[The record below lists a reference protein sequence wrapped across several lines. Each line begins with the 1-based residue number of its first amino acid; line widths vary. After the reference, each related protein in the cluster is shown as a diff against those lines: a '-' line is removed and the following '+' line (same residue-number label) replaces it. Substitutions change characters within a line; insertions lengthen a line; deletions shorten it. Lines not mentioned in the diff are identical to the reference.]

1 MRIKA
6 RRRVKWIRSARR
18 VLMMGK
24 ARRHTGML
32 GTYQSWVGRVDAR
45 ACKARNLA
53 DSNQPYMQYYV
64 ETS

>member
-32 GTYQSWVGRVDAR
+32 GTYQSWEGA
-45 ACKARNLA
+45 
-53 DSNQPYMQYYV
+53 
-64 ETS
+64 